1 MLICLNLR
9 MKHKQPVNSPD
20 SWAANLARSI
30 LLGFL
35 YVFLVDLV
43 FRDSTYSFKV
53 LNQHRFF
60 SIQKTESI
68 KNMRE

>member
-60 SIQKTESI
+60 LYKRLKALKT
-68 KNMRE
+68 